1 MGPLS
6 VKDDG
11 PREQKGVGLAE
22 HNCSACGQ
30 QRECCCSGEPHLRQL
45 RGEARQTRALERPP
59 PVPPP
64 EPEWREIVANMRTLA
79 LGDQQQQQQ
88 SLATARSR
96 PKPTRSRSDQTFNHP
111 GGKRTREECFSSKLG
126 PTFASGNGCDSDDD
140 DSAGL
145 GAPPPLPPTLKRAK
159 ACSYSPTSSTARKFS
174 KRNENPDDET
184 PRQ

>member
-1 MGPLS
+1 MGLLS

-11 PREQKGVGLAE
+11 TREEDGVGLAE
-22 HNCSACGQ
+22 HNCSVCH
-30 QRECCCSGEPHLRQL
+30 QRKMKCCCSGEQL
-45 RGEARQTRALERPP
+45 RSEARQTRAPDRPP

-64 EPEWREIVANMRTLA
+64 EPEWRDLVTNMRTLA

-111 GGKRTREECFSSKLG
+111 GGKRTRDECFPSNLG
-126 PTFASGNGCDSDDD
+126 PTLFASGSDDD

-159 ACSYSPTSSTARKFS
+159 ACSYSPTSSTVRKFS
-174 KRNENPDDET
+174 KRDENTDKA

>member
-11 PREQKGVGLAE
+11 TREEGGAGLAE
-22 HNCSACGQ
+22 HNCSACHE
-30 QRECCCSGEPHLRQL
+30 REKKCCCSGEQL
-45 RGEARQTRALERPP
+45 RGEARQTRAPDRPP

-64 EPEWREIVANMRTLA
+64 ESEWRELVTNMRTLA

-96 PKPTRSRSDQTFNHP
+96 PKPIRSRSDQTFDHP
-111 GGKRTREECFSSKLG
+111 GGKRTRDEYFPSNLG
-126 PTFASGNGCDSDDD
+126 PTLFASDEDDD
-140 DSAGL
+140 ESAGL

-159 ACSYSPTSSTARKFS
+159 ACSYSPTSSTVRKFS
-174 KRNENPDDET
+174 KRDENTDKA